1 MSIGNGVPTLL
12 NFIEKKNS
20 NKRQSQ
26 DQFPVALRHCWRHAR
41 RTFQLRWRHWQHVSH
56 PNFCA
61 KKNPTF
67 LHNTFFSNQ
76 SFFTNTCNN
85 LMTIFAMLLLRK
97 FVCGGLK
104 TTNAIF
110 PFFFW
115 FGNTWCKGF
124 PPFFP
129 THKSDSCSER
139 NVLKVVIQSFLK

>member
-1 MSIGNGVPTLL
+1 
-12 NFIEKKNS
+12 
-20 NKRQSQ
+20 
-26 DQFPVALRHCWRHAR
+26 
-41 RTFQLRWRHWQHVSH
+41 
-56 PNFCA
+56 
-61 KKNPTF
+61 
-67 LHNTFFSNQ
+67 
-76 SFFTNTCNN
+76 
-85 LMTIFAMLLLRK
+85 MTIFAMLLLRK

-129 THKSDSCSER
+129 THKSDRCSER